1 MFKLI
6 YRLWRTVMI
15 AAVGA
20 AIAAKFILE
29 SNAEP
34 DTEEIDLVAIFEGRE
49 LISTADPFYG
59 GKVMSMFGGVM
70 MDLRQATPA
79 PTGID
84 IDLMVAMG
92 GVSVVVPEGWRVTR
106 NVKIFAGG
114 LDDRSKPTAED
125 DAPVLNLKGMVAM
138 GGVQIVAKPPV
149 ETSP

>member
-49 LISTADPFYG
+49 LVSTADPFYG